1 MMILVIFL
9 IFTFPVPGRIP
20 HHRDVADEFLEEIL
34 RDIPSSTE
42 EHNRQYPE
50 FELKYTTEPAK
61 VTNQA
66 LSAAGKIQH

>member
-1 MMILVIFL
+1 M
-9 IFTFPVPGRIP
+9 R
-20 HHRDVADEFLEEIL
+20 RDVADEFLEEIL